1 MAASKLLPEVEKFL
15 SSAPLKG
22 IVGGKDVAGSAGET
36 MKTIDPGNGKT
47 LAEFCCFSPED
58 VDRAVGAAA
67 HAFKKSGW
75 ATMPANER
83 GALLHRLADAVAK
96 HKPIIGQI
104 EALDAGKIHAHAL
117 GDVQNFIDTLRYFTD
132 MALHVEHR
140 TTLAVSGHDARTV
153 RHALSLI
160 HI

>member
-1 MAASKLLPEVEKFL
+1 MAVSKLLPEVEKFL

-36 MKTIDPGNGKT
+36 MKTIDPGSGKT
-47 LAEFCCFSPED
+47 LAEFCCLSPED

-83 GALLHRLADAVAK
+83 GALLHRDR
-96 HKPIIGQI
+96 G
-104 EALDAGKIHAHAL
+104 EAQGR
-117 GDVQNFIDTLRYFTD
+117 G
-132 MALHVEHR
+132 
-140 TTLAVSGHDARTV
+140 VSNAPGR
-153 RHALSLI
+153 
-160 HI
+160 

>member
-83 GALLHRLADAVAK
+83 GALLHRLAGHVPPNHGAGAVR
-96 HKPIIGQI
+96 G
-104 EALDAGKIHAHAL
+104 G
-117 GDVQNFIDTLRYFTD
+117 LR
-132 MALHVEHR
+132 AQLQP
-140 TTLAVSGHDARTV
+140 
-153 RHALSLI
+153 RHGRGL
-160 HI
+160 